1 MSAHGKE
8 LGYAANTEAR
18 STFKSEKAD
27 KPDLPFDLDN
37 LVEFNFNFT
46 HTFDQLKMA
55 IEYLARQ
62 QGDMQILINELL
74 ARPEPTHTIIEKQNT
89 II

>member
-1 MSAHGKE
+1 MSTHGKE

-46 HTFDQLKMA
+46 HTFD
-55 IEYLARQ
+55 
-62 QGDMQILINELL
+62 
-74 ARPEPTHTIIEKQNT
+74 
-89 II
+89 

>member
-1 MSAHGKE
+1 MSDHGKE
-8 LGYAANTEAR
+8 LGYAANAEAR

-74 ARPEPTHTIIEKQNT
+74 AREPTTTIIEKQNT